1 MMNEPAPAARKIR
14 RTDFIS
20 SSNSLPSSK
29 RESNHCCKDCGQL
42 AGNVIQFTREKLG
55 MRLLHSLVL
64 ALAFLASSSAIAQPA
79 YPDRPIK
86 MVVPLAAASAVDVAA
101 RIVTQKMADNMGQQ
115 FVIMNQPGASGL
127 IGAEQVARAEPD
139 GYTIGGFNDSI
150 MTMVPN
156 LQSKMRWD
164 ILKDFEPVSLVA
176 TVEWGLIANNQTSYK
191 TAADLIAAARAAPGR
206 IDYGSGGPGSPQ
218 HLAMAMFASSAGISL
233 THVPYK
239 GATQAATDVAAGQI
253 PVGFQG
259 LGTVAALVRG
269 GQLKLIGVTTQNR
282 LPQFPDVP
290 TVSESGLPGFFF
302 NSWFAILA
310 PAGTPKDI
318 IARLNAEVLKAV
330 GDSEIRRKL
339 EDLGFAVRASSA
351 EELRVMTRDQLA
363 NMRA

>member
-1 MMNEPAPAARKIR
+1 MGMRRLNLLVAAVA
-14 RTDFIS
+14 
-20 SSNSLPSSK
+20 LV
-29 RESNHCCKDCGQL
+29 
-42 AGNVIQFTREKLG
+42 AGN
-55 MRLLHSLVL
+55 
-64 ALAFLASSSAIAQPA
+64 ASVPAQTA
-79 YPDRPIK
+79 YPERPIK
-86 MVVPLAAASAVDVAA
+86 MIVPLAAASAVDVAA

-115 FVIMNQPGASGL
+115 IVILNQPGASGL

-176 TVEWGLIANNQTSYK
+176 TVEWGLIAGNQTSYQ
-191 TAADLIAAARAAPGR
+191 TAADLIAAAKATPGK
-206 IDYGSGGPGSPQ
+206 IDYSSGGPGSPQ
-218 HLAMAMFASSAGISL
+218 HLAMAIFAAAAGVSL

-269 GQLKLIGVTTQNR
+269 GQLRLIGVATPRR

-290 TVSESGLPGFFF
+290 TISESGLPGFAF

-318 IARLNAEVLKAV
+318 IARLNAEVLKAL
-330 GDSEIRRKL
+330 GDGDVRHKL
-339 EDLGFAVRASSA
+339 EDLGFAVRGSSP
-351 EELRVMTRDQLA
+351 EELDLMTRDQLA
-363 NMRA
+363 KYARVIREMGLAPPI

>member
-1 MMNEPAPAARKIR
+1 
-14 RTDFIS
+14 
-20 SSNSLPSSK
+20 
-29 RESNHCCKDCGQL
+29 
-42 AGNVIQFTREKLG
+42 
-55 MRLLHSLVL
+55 MRLLQSLVL
-64 ALAFLASSSAIAQPA
+64 VFALLANWDAMAQSA

-101 RIVTQKMADNMGQQ
+101 RIVTQKMSENMGQQ
-115 FVIMNQPGASGL
+115 FVILNQPGASGL

-164 ILKDFEPVSLVA
+164 ILRDFEPVSLVA
-176 TVEWGLIANNQTSYK
+176 TVEWGLVVNNKTSYK
-191 TAADLIAAARAAPGR
+191 TAADLIAAAKAAPGK

-218 HLAMAMFASSAGISL
+218 HLAMAMFASAAGISL

-239 GATQAATDVAAGQI
+239 GATQAATDIAGGQV

-269 GQLKLIGVTTQNR
+269 GSLRLIGVTTPMR
-282 LPQFPDVP
+282 LPQFPEVP

-302 NSWFAILA
+302 NSWFTIMA
-310 PAGTPKDI
+310 PAGTPQNI
-318 IARLNAEVLKAV
+318 ITRLNAEVLKAV
-330 GDSEIRRKL
+330 ADPEVRAKL
-339 EDLGFAVRASSA
+339 ENLGFSVRGTSA
-351 EELRVMTRDQLA
+351 KELGVMTREQLA
-363 NMRA
+363 KYARVIKEMGIAIE

>member
-1 MMNEPAPAARKIR
+1 
-14 RTDFIS
+14 
-20 SSNSLPSSK
+20 
-29 RESNHCCKDCGQL
+29 
-42 AGNVIQFTREKLG
+42 
-55 MRLLHSLVL
+55 MRLLYSLIPAL
-64 ALAFLASSSAIAQPA
+64 ALILAPQAGAQTA

-86 MVVPLAAASAVDVAA
+86 MIVPLAAASAVDVAA

-115 FVIMNQPGASGL
+115 FVILNQPGASGL
-127 IGAEQVARAEPD
+127 IGAEAVARAEPD
-139 GYTIGGFNDSI
+139 GFNDSI

-156 LQSKMRWD
+156 LQSKLRWD

-176 TVEWGLIANNQTSYK
+176 TVEWGLVANNNTSFK
-191 TAADLIAAARAAPGR
+191 SAADLIAAAKAAPGK

-218 HLAMAMFASSAGISL
+218 HLAMAMFASAAGISL

-269 GQLKLIGVTTQNR
+269 GQLKLIGVTTEKR
-282 LPQFPDVP
+282 LPQFPGVP
-290 TVSESGLPGFFF
+290 TVSESGLPGILF
-302 NSWFAILA
+302 NSWFAMLA
-310 PAGTPKDI
+310 PAGTPKEI

-330 GDSEIRRKL
+330 GDPEVRRKL
-339 EDLGFAVRASSA
+339 EELGFAVRGSSA

-363 NMRA
+363 KYARVIKEMGIANE